1 MNPNIQKR
9 KRIYRCVLLCLLLI
23 VFGAISCR
31 YYTAAAKKIPTKLIL
46 YKNRTESFNLGFPFY
61 AKLSSDDAKA
71 VSFQNDVKS
80 TNHARSGR
88 KIQAVGNHIGSY
100 KAGLSLFGVIPCGS
114 LTIDVVP
121 ETKVMPA
128 GNAVGIYLES
138 DGIMATCREISVW
151 PRSAAASKKPMPA
164 AATVTVPAATSSV
177 F

>member
-9 KRIYRCVLLCLLLI
+9 KRIYRCVLLCLLLLFPEQFPVVI
-23 VFGAISCR
+23 
-31 YYTAAAKKIPTKLIL
+31 TLPQPKIPTKLIL

-138 DGIMATCREISVW
+138 DGIMVLGMSD
-151 PRSAAASKKPMPA
+151 
-164 AATVTVPAATSSV
+164 VTGQ
-177 F
+177 

>member
-71 VSFQNDVKS
+71 VSFQNGKYRQLATISEATKQVCLCLVLS
-80 TNHARSGR
+80 P
-88 KIQAVGNHIGSY
+88 AV
-100 KAGLSLFGVIPCGS
+100 L
-114 LTIDVVP
+114 
-121 ETKVMPA
+121 
-128 GNAVGIYLES
+128 
-138 DGIMATCREISVW
+138 
-151 PRSAAASKKPMPA
+151 
-164 AATVTVPAATSSV
+164 
-177 F
+177 

>member
-1 MNPNIQKR
+1 MTPCINLPDFVHTFHQQVFQKGVVTVYESKYSKR

-88 KIQAVGNHIGSY
+88 KYRQLATILEATKQVCLCLVLSPAV
-100 KAGLSLFGVIPCGS
+100 L
-114 LTIDVVP
+114 
-121 ETKVMPA
+121 
-128 GNAVGIYLES
+128 
-138 DGIMATCREISVW
+138 
-151 PRSAAASKKPMPA
+151 
-164 AATVTVPAATSSV
+164 
-177 F
+177 

>member
-88 KIQAVGNHIGSY
+88 KIQAVGNRQTAEGSGTLCHQHFQ
-100 KAGLSLFGVIPCGS
+100 KGRC
-114 LTIDVVP
+114 
-121 ETKVMPA
+121 
-128 GNAVGIYLES
+128 
-138 DGIMATCREISVW
+138 
-151 PRSAAASKKPMPA
+151 
-164 AATVTVPAATSSV
+164 
-177 F
+177 

>member
-100 KAGLSLFGVIPCGS
+100 KAGLSLDKRGTAFGHQLNDLLIGQYLATPCC
-114 LTIDVVP
+114 
-121 ETKVMPA
+121 ET
-128 GNAVGIYLES
+128 G
-138 DGIMATCREISVW
+138 
-151 PRSAAASKKPMPA
+151 
-164 AATVTVPAATSSV
+164 
-177 F
+177 